1 MAIEAQRYVNTGKDP
16 LTLLDQEQQEQEEL
30 FIELAPEDDTTGG
43 AEFSVGQNGEM
54 LPMDAQ
60 GAPVSPEQDHN
71 VNLTNILDECDLRVL
86 SSEVTKAFEEDKD
99 SRDEWLT
106 TFADGLDLL
115 GIKSE
120 DRDQPFPG
128 ATGVTHPLLAEAAT
142 QFQAQAYKELL
153 PANGPVKTKV
163 VGAETSEIMAQC
175 TRVKEFMNYQITE
188 IMQEYDPDM
197 DSLLF
202 YLPLAG
208 SAFKKVYFDSLL
220 GRATASF
227 VKAEDLVVSYDTTN
241 LETSPR
247 ITHIINMTGN
257 DIRKMQ
263 LSGVY
268 REIDIGT
275 VGQGESDE
283 AKDKIDE
290 LQGLSKPTSDYNEY
304 TLLEAHVNLE
314 LEGVDEYDFA
324 VPYIVTILED
334 SGEIL
339 AIRRN
344 WEQGD
349 ELFNKKEY
357 FVHYK
362 FLPGLGFYGFGL
374 IHMIGGL
381 TKSATSILRQLI
393 DAGTLSNLPAG
404 FKARGLRVQGEDEP
418 LRPGEFRDVD
428 VPGGVIRDAL
438 MPLPYKEPSNVLSQ
452 LLGVLV
458 DSGRRFASIADMQV
472 GDIGSQQLPVGTT
485 VAMLERGTKV
495 MSAIHKR
502 LHFAQKKEF
511 RLLARIFS
519 RSLPPVYP
527 YQVAGADQQIKQTDF
542 DDRVDIIPVSDPNI
556 FSMAQRVMLAQQE
569 LQMAQAA
576 PQIHNL
582 HEAYKRMYEALEIKN
597 IELILPPPPQ
607 VPPRDPISEQQAAMM
622 GQPIRA
628 FPFQSHE
635 AYIAAH
641 GAFMQNPTM
650 QENPT
655 ALQAIQANIQEHQ
668 AMLYKQQIERAMG
681 QPLPE
686 LGEGQMPPEIMNQ
699 IAQAAATATQEVT
712 GQAQALQKA
721 QENAQMEPIIELKK
735 EEIAQRAQSDS
746 LRNQVDLA
754 KIKSQESIAE
764 MKVTQDREEALLK
777 ARQDS
782 EVDLAKIES
791 QESIAEMK
799 VAQEREEALLK
810 AQDSI
815 NKSYGQILKD
825 VRSADTRTKGD

>member
-1 MAIEAQRYVNTGKDP
+1 MAIEAQRYVNKGEN
-16 LTLLDQEQQEQEEL
+16 LLEENIPEEL
-30 FIELAPEDDTTGG
+30 TVELPEEMDIQGENTS
-43 AEFSVGQNGEM
+43 EFQ
-54 LPMDAQ
+54 
-60 GAPVSPEQDHN
+60 VSPDGDVTPIMESEEALATDHN
-71 VNLTNILDECDLRVL
+71 VNLTNILDDSMLASL
-86 SSEVTKAFEEDKD
+86 SSELISAFEEDKN

-106 TFADGLDLL
+106 TFADGLELL

-128 ATGVTHPLLAEAAT
+128 ASGVTHPLLAEAAT

-163 VGAETSEIMAQC
+163 LGAETPEIMAQC
-175 TRVKEFMNYQITE
+175 ARVKEFMNYQITE
-188 IMQEYDPDM
+188 VMEEYDPDM

-247 ITHIINMTGN
+247 IAHVVTMTGN
-257 DIRKMQ
+257 DVRKMQ
-263 LSGVY
+263 LNGIY
-268 REIDIGT
+268 RDIELGPA
-275 VGQGESDE
+275 GEGEYDD

-304 TLLEAHVNLE
+304 TLLELHVNLE

-324 VPYIVTILED
+324 VPYIATILED

-349 ELFNKKEY
+349 ELFRKKEY
-357 FVHYK
+357 FIHYK

-438 MPLPYKEPSNVLSQ
+438 LPLPYKEPSAVLSQ
-452 LLGVLV
+452 LLGVLI

-511 RLLARIFS
+511 RLLANVFS
-519 RSLPPVYP
+519 RSLPPFYP
-527 YQVAGADQQIKQTDF
+527 YPVAGGNQEIKQADF
-542 DDRVDIIPVSDPNI
+542 DDRIDIVPVSDPNI

-576 PQIHNL
+576 PQIHDL
-582 HEAYKRMYEALEIKN
+582 REAYRRMYEALEIKN
-597 IELILPPPPQ
+597 IETILPPPQQ
-607 VPPRDPISEQQAAMM
+607 VPPRDPISEQQAAML
-622 GQPIRA
+622 GQPIKA
-628 FPFQSHE
+628 FEFQNHE

-641 GAFMQNPTM
+641 AAFMQNPTI
-650 QENPT
+650 QEIPS
-655 ALQAIQANIQEHQ
+655 ALQIIQANIQEHQ
-668 AMLYKQQIERAMG
+668 AMLYKQRIEQALG
-681 QPLPE
+681 KPLPE
-686 LGEGQMPPEIMNQ
+686 MGEGQQMPPEMMNE
-699 IAQAAATATQEVT
+699 IALAAATATQEVT
-712 GQAQALQKA
+712 GQAEAMAKALEDA
-721 QENAQMEPIIELKK
+721 EVDPIVEVKR
-735 EEIAQRAQSDS
+735 EEIAQRAQSDA
-746 LRNQVDLA
+746 LRAEVDQA
-754 KIKSQESIAE
+754 KIESQEAVDQAKIESQEAIAE
-764 MKVTQDREEALLK
+764 MKVAQDREEALLK
-777 ARQDS
+777 AR
-782 EVDLAKIES
+782 
-791 QESIAEMK
+791 
-799 VAQEREEALLK
+799 
-810 AQDSI
+810 DSI
-815 NKSYGQILKD
+815 NKSYGQVLKD
-825 VRSADTRTKGD
+825 VRDSDTKTRGN